1 LATAVAVLTTAAGA
15 RAADA
20 PADAVVASPAKITH
34 VGPDGAAK
42 LIAEG
47 KITVLDLRTPDEFAR
62 GHIAGARLLDCQAKD
77 FAQTLGEL
85 DKTKTYLVHCASGGR
100 STQALKQFQKLGFQ
114 SVVHLD
120 GGLSAWKR
128 AGKPAAQ

>member
-1 LATAVAVLTTAAGA
+1 MLLASILAVLVQP

-20 PADAVVASPAKITH
+20 PADAAASPPAKITH

-47 KITVLDLRTPDEFAR
+47 KIVVLDLRTPDEFAS
-62 GHIAGARLLDCQAKD
+62 GHIAGARPMDCQAPD
-77 FAQTLGEL
+77 FAQKLGAL
-85 DKTKTYLVHCASGGR
+85 DKSKTYLVHCASGGR
-100 STQALKQFQKLGFQ
+100 STRALKEFQKLEFQ

-120 GGLSAWKR
+120 GGLTAWKR
-128 AGKPAAQ
+128 AGQPVVQ